1 MSVACALLPPGR
13 GDAALFL
20 LTSPPERPPI
30 GCGARGA
37 AGGHCFRLEE
47 TKEGAS
53 VRPVGRPVWR
63 LLEGAE
69 RRPGCEYVL
78 PAVRG
83 PGPYGGLQG
92 GFERLMKR
100 AGLTGVTPHTLRH
113 SYASMAGDLGFSEPT
128 IAALIGH
135 AAGTTT
141 SRYIHHLDSVLIA
154 AADRV
159 ATAIESYALGH
170 QTPAEVTSLLAM
182 RS

>member
-1 MSVACALLPPGR
+1 MR
-13 GDAALFL
+13 
-20 LTSPPERPPI
+20 PI
-30 GCGARGA
+30 G
-37 AGGHCFRLEE
+37 
-47 TKEGAS
+47 S
-53 VRPVGRPVWR
+53 PVWR
-63 LLEGAE
+63 LLDGAN
-69 RRPGCEYVL
+69 RRPACDYVL
-78 PAVRG
+78 PAIRG

-92 GFERLMKR
+92 GFERLIKR
-100 AGLTGVTPHTLRH
+100 AGLSSVTPHTLRH

-159 ATAIESYALGH
+159 ATAIEGYALGN
-170 QTPAEVTSLLAM
+170 QAPAEVTSLLAM